1 LTIEVSLMSTVEP
14 RKPQPGST
22 AIEIVTAIT
31 MTVGRGPAARAIADA
46 AGVTD
51 ADLVADIGCGPG
63 TAVRE
68 AARRGA
74 RAVGIDPSDATLWL
88 ADRISALRRA
98 DSVSWTPGR
107 AEALPLADDS
117 VTIVWSLSSA
127 HHWSDLTAAL
137 GEIRRVLVPGGKV
150 LIAERLTR
158 PGARGLA
165 AHGFTSSRADS
176 LAEQMTAAGFADVRI
191 ETLRAGRRN
200 LIIVSGGG

>member
-1 LTIEVSLMSTVEP
+1 MIEVSLMSTVEP
-14 RKPQPGST
+14 RKPRPGST

-31 MTVGRGPAARAIADA
+31 LTVGRCPAARAIADA

-51 ADLVADIGCGPG
+51 TDLVADVGCGPG

-68 AARRGA
+68 AARGGA
-74 RAVGIDPSDATLWL
+74 RAVGIDPSGATLWL
-88 ADRISALRRA
+88 ADRISVLRRA
-98 DSVSWTPGR
+98 DRVSWTPGR

-127 HHWSDLTAAL
+127 HHWTNLTAAL

-165 AHGFTSSRADS
+165 AHGFTSSQADS
-176 LAEQMTAAGFADVRI
+176 LAEQMTATGFAAVRI
-191 ETLRAGRRN
+191 ETLQAGRRN
-200 LIIVSGGG
+200 VIIVSGAG